1 MAHWFLAPERAPPWF
16 ALESGL
22 CGPLSPVHF
31 IAAKLPSEVNTYPV
45 VSHLQWTWRR
55 VVQVHRVNPHLHLH
69 AGIWFNPKLRI
80 DKEPFFWKLWYRK
93 GIKVLGDR
101 YEKGIIRSFENMK
114 RQFDISQNQFC
125 CYLQLRHLLIPTFG
139 SASAV
144 PPSLDICHRI
154 LDIVGKGHE
163 ALAYYSMLLLNSE
176 DALPALRLTWEA
188 DLNIAFSE
196 ENWSLILKNS
206 KKMLR
211 ELETRLIQFKTLH
224 RVYWTPP
231 RLHRAGLRDD
241 AGCWRCTVNN
251 GTLVHMLWGCPK
263 VQSSLGPISMSI

>member
-1 MAHWFLAPERAPPWF
+1 M
-16 ALESGL
+16 
-22 CGPLSPVHF
+22 
-31 IAAKLPSEVNTYPV
+31 
-45 VSHLQWTWRR
+45 
-55 VVQVHRVNPHLHLH
+55 QVHRVNPHLHLH